1 MFVIFVTSNNTPNS
15 WGAMIEIGAAWIT
28 QIDNKIFNISPYRPE
43 HPLDDEHL
51 WHSTIRD
58 KITGQLSMNH
68 LNWDIFCQKIEA
80 ICDELGYAKRTRADN
95 KAYLSSLISII

>member
-1 MFVIFVTSNNTPNS
+1 
-15 WGAMIEIGAAWIT
+15 
-28 QIDNKIFNISPYRPE
+28 
-43 HPLDDEHL
+43 
-51 WHSTIRD
+51 
-58 KITGQLSMNH
+58 MNH